1 MYNSFTQLY
10 SKPVQSPCNF
20 WIDFKRFEKK
30 FDNLKHWFA
39 FKTLLIFAL
48 SCLKMK
54 NFCSQAT
61 VKKVTAGYWLLCVQL
76 ASFQEFI
83 SSLSTWKTFLLWV
96 VNTCCDWSSDRERNC
111 LSNLWC
117 ILLWFDTKTI
127 LNSEMKTIFNS
138 LRIIGVKTHWI
149 FVQVKRSKT
158 WGLFHPRAKENV
170 LYW

>member
-61 VKKVTAGYWLLCVQL
+61 VKKATAGYWLLCVQL

-117 ILLWFDTKTI
+117 ILLWLIQKPYSIQKWKLFSI
-127 LNSEMKTIFNS
+127 L
-138 LRIIGVKTHWI
+138 
-149 FVQVKRSKT
+149 
-158 WGLFHPRAKENV
+158 WGS
-170 LYW
+170 